1 MAVGAT
7 ERYRTINLIMT
18 SNFHH
23 FRVIAFD
30 LRSRKLG
37 FAVLEGSRKLLD
49 WGIKGCRTHRDLA
62 HVARKRIAPV
72 LTLFA
77 PSVVILEAA
86 SSRKAEEPRREVI
99 SKAIQAEVLRRSIDL
114 VFVRKNEIRG
124 ALGKGEPITK
134 QKIAAHIVLLFP
146 ELTWKLPQERKPW
159 QSEHHN
165 MAAFDAIALALAYWA
180 RCDISL
186 RKDQ

>member
-1 MAVGAT
+1 MT
-7 ERYRTINLIMT
+7 E
-18 SNFHH
+18 NFHH
-23 FRVIAFD
+23 FRVVALD

-62 HVARKRIAPV
+62 RVAQKRIAPV

-77 PSVVILEAA
+77 PSVVILEAG

-114 VFVRKNEIRG
+114 VFVRKDEIRG

-134 QKIAAHIVLLFP
+134 QKIASHNLRFLPFVLTVG
-146 ELTWKLPQERKPW
+146 LTTPRFLPC
-159 QSEHHN
+159 N
-165 MAAFDAIALALAYWA
+165 AIIAWSRRALSASN
-180 RCDISL
+180 SL
-186 RKDQ
+186 MIASVSMPLLDG

>member
-1 MAVGAT
+1 
-7 ERYRTINLIMT
+7 MT
-18 SNFHH
+18 DNFHH
-23 FRVIAFD
+23 FRVVALD

-62 HVARKRIAPV
+62 HVAQKRIAPV

-114 VFVRKNEIRG
+114 VFVRKDEIRDS
-124 ALGKGEPITK
+124 LGKGEPITK
-134 QKIAAHIVLLFP
+134 QKIASHIVLLFP
-146 ELTWKLPQERKPW
+146 ELTWELPQERKPW

-165 MAAFDAIALALAYWA
+165 MAVFDAIALALAYWA
-180 RCDISL
+180 QCNISPQ
-186 RKDQ
+186 RDQ

>member
-1 MAVGAT
+1 
-7 ERYRTINLIMT
+7 MT
-18 SNFHH
+18 YNFHH
-23 FRVIAFD
+23 FRVVALD

-62 HVARKRIAPV
+62 HVAQKRIAPV

-77 PSVVILEAA
+77 PSVVILEAG

-99 SKAIQAEVLRRSIDL
+99 SKAIQAEVLRRSIGL
-114 VFVRKNEIRG
+114 VFVRKDEIRG
-124 ALGKGEPITK
+124 ALGKGKPITK

-165 MAAFDAIALALAYWA
+165 MAVFDAIALALAYWA
-180 RCDISL
+180 RCNISPQ
-186 RKDQ
+186 RDQR